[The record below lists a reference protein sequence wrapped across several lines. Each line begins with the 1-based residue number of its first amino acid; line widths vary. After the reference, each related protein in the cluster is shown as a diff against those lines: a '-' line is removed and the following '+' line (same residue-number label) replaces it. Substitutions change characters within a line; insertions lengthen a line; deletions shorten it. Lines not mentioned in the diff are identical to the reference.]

1 MNRNGWGLVVEIALK
16 KLLSV
21 IIIDDTS
28 ND

>member
-1 MNRNGWGLVVEIALK
+1 MNRNGWGLVVEIVLK